1 MAPVAGRFVAYFGHM
16 GVASEVSILMEKI
29 GRAGKIW
36 KSPWSRLSA
45 GRQKLPFLETAR
57 AKKRVSIVLTPC
69 SPNGKPTDRFDK
81 FF

>member
-1 MAPVAGRFVAYFGHM
+1 
-16 GVASEVSILMEKI
+16 
-29 GRAGKIW
+29 
-36 KSPWSRLSA
+36 LSA